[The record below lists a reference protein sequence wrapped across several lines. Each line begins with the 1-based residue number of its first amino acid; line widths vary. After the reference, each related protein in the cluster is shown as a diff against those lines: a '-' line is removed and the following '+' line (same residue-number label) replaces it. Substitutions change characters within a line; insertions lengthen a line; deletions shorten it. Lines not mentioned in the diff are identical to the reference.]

1 MQTLTASIALALLA
15 LAACAPQPGF
25 PPIDTPV
32 AGHVQSASPAALA
45 PAVANTVATCAGTD
59 VLAMVGQNVAK
70 LPATGPWSALRILKP
85 GAMATMDYSP
95 TRLNVNVDASG
106 TILQLTCG

>member
-1 MQTLTASIALALLA
+1 MQTLTASIGLALLA
-15 LAACAPQPGF
+15 LAACTPQTGF

-32 AGHVQSASPAALA
+32 AGHVQGAAPATEA
-45 PAVANTVATCAGTD
+45 PAVVDTVATCAGTD
-59 VLAMVGQNVAK
+59 VLALVGQNVAK

-85 GAMATMDYSP
+85 GSMATMDYSP
-95 TRLNVNVDASG
+95 TRLNVHVDTSG